1 MEDMV
6 NSKVLEFNLEK
17 SNYVIIGNKKA
28 RKTLRDKIKK
38 SPLTLCGKVM
48 EESKSVKFLGDYI
61 SHNVKESIHE
71 TVKKRIVVAKF
82 SLVELR
88 TVIEDS
94 RASTIGGIN
103 VALDI
108 FDTAILPAVIHNCE
122 TWIEMSPKTMKIL
135 DDFYNSFFRC
145 ILRCCSGTPK
155 VNFYWQTGSTRMEN
169 IILSK
174 QLMFFHH
181 LANLPVESLAGEVF
195 RIQLENSIPG
205 IVTKCKDHIEKMGN
219 PNPEVET
226 KRSWKT
232 KVKKYIATKNRN
244 ELLTESKK
252 YKKLN
257 HDELAQENF
266 ERKPYFYELNL
277 ENLRIMFKI
286 KSQVVPTIR
295 KNFSRKYRDKSLECP
310 SCRNLNPS
318 PSIPAEDTQ
327 HHLITECPAFT
338 DIGTEK
344 DMGNN
349 KDLAEFFKAII
360 QHRMDNNE
368 D

>member
-1 MEDMV
+1 ME
-6 NSKVLEFNLEK
+6 
-17 SNYVIIGNKKA
+17 
-28 RKTLRDKIKK
+28 
-38 SPLTLCGKVM
+38 
-48 EESKSVKFLGDYI
+48 
-61 SHNVKESIHE
+61 
-71 TVKKRIVVAKF
+71 
-82 SLVELR
+82 
-88 TVIEDS
+88 
-94 RASTIGGIN
+94 
-103 VALDI
+103 
-108 FDTAILPAVIHNCE
+108 
-122 TWIEMSPKTMKIL
+122 
-135 DDFYNSFFRC
+135 
-145 ILRCCSGTPK
+145 
-155 VNFYWQTGSTRMEN
+155 
-169 IILSK
+169 
-174 QLMFFHH
+174 
-181 LANLPVESLAGEVF
+181 
-195 RIQLENSIPG
+195 
-205 IVTKCKDHIEKMGN
+205 
-219 PNPEVET
+219 
-226 KRSWKT
+226 T

-318 PSIPAEDTQ
+318 PSIPAKDTQ

-338 DIGTEK
+338 DIRNEK
-344 DMGNN
+344 DMGND